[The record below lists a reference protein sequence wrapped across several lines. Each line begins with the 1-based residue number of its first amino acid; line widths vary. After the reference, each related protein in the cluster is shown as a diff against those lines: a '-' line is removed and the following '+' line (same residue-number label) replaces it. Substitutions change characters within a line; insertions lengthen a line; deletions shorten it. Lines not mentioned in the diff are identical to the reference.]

1 MKMNKKA
8 FTLVEIIICI
18 ALITLIATI
27 TIFVV
32 KPKGSNDNEKYISA
46 LKSSAVV
53 YFEKNKILKEII
65 KYNDNELYVSINHLV
80 NSGLI
85 DEEQF
90 NPIRGTNNKNIM
102 DDCVKIF
109 YDEENVIDIEY
120 PTSMCKNPIII
131 EKEETTSPK
140 EETTS
145 PKEETTSPKEE
156 TTENKDKAYFYWYP
170 IEYEYRG
177 EKTNNLSDLSFVDS
191 DEAYKYFEYLINNE
205 ENYSIEE
212 VIKSNLEFNTMIS
225 SPTITKV
232 GFVVCSEECKEL
244 GTNDEFLI
252 EETGEKIKLDISPLY
267 LGMDGNY
274 DNGIVSKT
282 GVSIYISDSVNNQK
296 FWKEISKYNLESSMI
311 DYSKNEYSEHIL
323 LSDFVFLLDNSGPIL
338 IHKDTY
344 KKYNFNWY
352 DGDSITYYPRGGFS
366 YFYGYKNY
374 PYSDNSWMSHISYLD
389 SSLFRDYYLFDNVE
403 GLININKYILGTDD
417 NGEKIY
423 ATEKNTPEEIW
434 DKSTTRLYNQMIS
447 KLKDYSNEYSRDI
460 ELDFEDSLGNKTSQ
474 KLHIIM
480 HQIFPIEQ
488 GLPKYIN
495 ITNMSNRKEEVY
507 EILKERVGVINNNIE
522 KCGNPS
528 FYKIALCKKNDDN
541 CQFDEPVYKEGT
553 YNYLYLGVIDNCNA
567 SHEIWPVEIE
577 LYSSYYSP
585 EEDIPSIEGGCDL
598 YGTCPELGC
607 RGDYY
612 CYLEYPDTE

>member
-65 KYNDNELYVSINHLV
+65 KHNDNELYVSINHLV

-145 PKEETTSPKEE
+145 PKEETT
-156 TTENKDKAYFYWYP
+156 ENKDKAYFYWYP

-212 VIKSNLEFNTMIS
+212 AIKSNLEFNTMIS

-232 GFVVCSEECKEL
+232 GFIACAEECKEL
-244 GTNDEFLI
+244 GTSDEFLI

-296 FWKEISKYNLESSMI
+296 FWKEISKYNLESSMLE
-311 DYSKNEYSEHIL
+311 YSKDEYSEHIL
-323 LSDFVFLLDNSGPIL
+323 LFDFVFLNDNSGPIL
-338 IHKDTY
+338 IHKDSY
-344 KKYNFNWY
+344 EKYNYSSW
-352 DGDSITYYPRGGFS
+352 GDTDTITYYPYGGFPYS
-366 YFYGYKNY
+366 YGYKNY
-374 PYSDNSWMSHISYLD
+374 PYSDNSWMSRISYLD

-403 GLININKYILGTDD
+403 GLINVNKYILGTDE
-417 NGEKIY
+417 NGNNIY
-423 ATEKNTPEEIW
+423 ATEKNTDYDVW
-434 DKSTTRLYNQMIS
+434 DKPTTEIYDQLTS
-447 KLKDYSNEYSRDI
+447 KLNEDVDMGYWGSTIAIDFKDSI
-460 ELDFEDSLGNKTSQ
+460 GNKTSQ
-474 KLHIIM
+474 NLYVEIHDIYPY
-480 HQIFPIEQ
+480 PIKE
-488 GLPKYIN
+488 LPSSIN
-495 ITNMSNRKEEVY
+495 ITNMSDVDTEVNELLRKYIAVA
-507 EILKERVGVINNNIE
+507 NHDIE
-522 KCGNPS
+522 QCGEGNVVS
-528 FYKIALCKKNDDN
+528 LTLCKENKNSCFYNEPNYRKGNYYYLSIGVVDN
-541 CQFDEPVYKEGT
+541 CSGRDF
-553 YNYLYLGVIDNCNA
+553 
-567 SHEIWPVEIE
+567 IWPVEIN
-577 LYSSYYSP
+577 LYTSYYSP
-585 EEDIPSIEGGCDL
+585 VEDIPPIEGGCDL
-598 YGTCPELGC
+598 YGTCPEIGC